1 MVVLGLLV
9 GIVADRVIALRFVM
23 RRTHTLDPYRDVAE
37 KGSKPSTVTASVE
50 DEGVLKVT
58 SWEPSTRG
66 QSRVR

>member
-1 MVVLGLLV
+1 MLAGVVAGQ
-9 GIVADRVIALRFVM
+9 IIALRFVL

-58 SWEPSTRG
+58 SWEP
-66 QSRVR
+66 Q